1 MPVTPATSTMELDA
15 KIRVSFN
22 LEHVFTDSNAV
33 HLNVVPDKVE
43 VVSIERP
50 RNPHDDEHL
59 EQIFGEV
66 FDDTFAEV
74 VGMPTPTVVYTKSI
88 PELREAMIRE
98 LIGAYELGLRDAKEE
113 Q

>member
-15 KIRVSFN
+15 KIRISFN

-33 HLNVVPDKVE
+33 HLNVVPATVE
-43 VVSIERP
+43 VVSIQK
-50 RNPHDDEHL
+50 PHPHTDEHL

-66 FDDTFAEV
+66 FDDTLTEV
-74 VGMPTPTVVYTKSI
+74 FGRPNPTIVHTKSI